1 MIGGALYEIQACTK
15 KEPNEPRSS
24 TQVVCQSNE

>member
-1 MIGGALYEIQACTK
+1 MTGGTLYEIQACTK
-15 KEPNEPRSS
+15 KEPDGPGCT